1 MGGELMATITQLEDQ
16 IVRTWQTHF
25 GYELSQ
31 TLETHLCQGAL
42 VGIQTALQSALIE
55 ELNAHLGFD
64 PYTRMSTG
72 KKHES
77 QRRSGYFHRCVIT
90 SLGAIDRV
98 RVPKLRAGNKNRTW
112 NILVRYRQ
120 ATRALL
126 DKALYMY
133 LLGLSIRDLQ
143 EALYLFTGDVLSRG
157 AINRITTDVQQTM
170 GDWQH
175 QPIETTPPILIVDG
189 IWVKM
194 LYPTEATYTDKSGHL
209 RRETRGQERV
219 LLVAMAVHDDG
230 SYYILGT
237 SIATEE
243 NTGTWEGLFDHL
255 ICRGLDK
262 QAVTTVVSDGSKGA
276 LQAMKNRLPNAAMQR
291 CTVHKVRGFERYLTY
306 QDLPE
311 LDPLTSHPIT
321 PEQARQYRRQQMKAE
336 ASAIF
341 NAPTKA
347 LAEERLGDFVKTWD
361 TIEPKAVHNFTWGI
375 KRCFTFYQHDI
386 SLHRR
391 IRSSNLLERFFREFR
406 GKADE
411 IGAFPNEN
419 SCLSLFYLVMV
430 REHAKHDRLNLAKT

>member
-1 MGGELMATITQLEDQ
+1 MATIAQLEEQ

-31 TLETHLCQGAL
+31 TLETHLRQGAL

-64 PYTRMSTG
+64 PYTRIHTG
-72 KKHES
+72 KKEEA
-77 QRRSGYFHRCVIT
+77 QRRSGYFHRCVTT

-120 ATRALL
+120 ATQALL

-143 EALYLFTGDVLSRG
+143 EALYLFTGDILSRG

-170 GDWQH
+170 LDWQH
-175 QPIETTPPILIVDG
+175 QPIEEPPPILIVDG
-189 IWVKM
+189 VWVKV

-209 RRETRGQERV
+209 RKETRAQERV
-219 LLVAMAVHDDG
+219 LTVAMAVHDDG

-243 NTGTWEGLFDHL
+243 NTGAWEALFDHL

-262 QAVTTVVSDGSKGA
+262 QAVTMVVSDGSKGA

-291 CTVHKVRGFERYLTY
+291 CTIHKVRGFARYLTY

-311 LDPLTSHPIT
+311 LSPSTSQPIS
-321 PEQARQYRRQQMKAE
+321 PEQARQHRRQQMKAD

-341 NAPTKA
+341 NAPTKV
-347 LAEERLGDFVKTWD
+347 LAEERLDDFVKTWD
-361 TIEPKAVHNFTWGI
+361 PIEPKAVHNFTWGI

-386 SLHRR
+386 ALHRR

-411 IGAFPNEN
+411 IGAFPNEK

-430 REHAKHDRLNLAKT
+430 REHAKHDRVNLAKT